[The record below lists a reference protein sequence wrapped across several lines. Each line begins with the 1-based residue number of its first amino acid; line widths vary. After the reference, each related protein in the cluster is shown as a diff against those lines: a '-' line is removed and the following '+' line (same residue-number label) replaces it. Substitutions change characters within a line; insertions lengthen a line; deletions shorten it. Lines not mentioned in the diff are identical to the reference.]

1 MRNPSDLPRREPAG
15 GGGFRVPRPSRARL
29 FVTLIVG
36 ALVALV
42 LSARS
47 IAGFWVDVLWHG
59 SVGQSQVF
67 WTSLWTR
74 LALGA
79 VFVVAM
85 VAILVLNMWIADRL
99 RPASVPR
106 SPEEQALSVYR
117 DLSDRR
123 RLLLRLV
130 VSVVLGLM
138 VGLPAM
144 TQWQEWLLFANH
156 QSFGTSDPLF
166 GHDIG
171 FFVFRLPFATFVVN
185 WLFGALVLVAIV
197 VAVTH
202 YLNGGIRLQTAGSKV
217 TPLAKA
223 HLSVLFAALALVRA
237 AGYWLSRY
245 SLTTSTR
252 GVVQGATY
260 TDVNAQL
267 PATNLMILVSVAV
280 ALMFLWN
287 VRPSRKGWR
296 LPVLATMVWI
306 VVAIVAGAVYPAIV
320 QRFNVQP
327 NVSTKERPFIERN
340 IVATKAGIGLDD
352 VVREEVSFGSIS
364 ADEVSANEAPL
375 RDVRQLDPTEMRDRF
390 SLDQGLSSF
399 YAIRDLDVDRYAI
412 DGRTQQVMVAA
423 RELNSAGIPNRT
435 WVSRHLIYTH
445 GCGLVVAPA
454 STVTTDGRPTYVDL
468 GVERPQ
474 LYVGDRIDDYALLA
488 TEQPEQPCPDTAAST
503 YDGDGGV
510 LLSSAVRR
518 AAFAVHFGEF
528 NLFGSGLITDE
539 SRIMWVRNVRERLD
553 KIAPFLRYDADPYP
567 VVVDG
572 RITWVVDAFTIS
584 SRYPYAQFANTSQLT
599 PGSGLNATFNYVRNS
614 VKVAVDGYTGQPT
627 FYLVDDGDPIVAAW
641 AAAFPGLFTPVSE
654 APAAL
659 VAHFRYPEDLF
670 RVQTN
675 MFGRYQ
681 FDDADLFFNRD
692 AAWSVAQASSTE
704 PEGGIALAGTS
715 GTVGPTE
722 VIDVQDAN
730 VLRFEPYFTLFHAPG
745 DTSGS
750 GTFSMLRPFVPFSSD
765 DARKELRAFM
775 VVSSDPSS
783 YGRLTLY
790 DVASPLP
797 EGPAT
802 VAAEFGS
809 DAVVAQQVTLLDQR
823 GSRVVY
829 GDIQLVPIGDGLLY
843 VRPLYVRPDD
853 ANARQVFVR
862 KFLAFY
868 DNRVVIADSLGEAV
882 RRMFPGYTGDIGDR
896 IDDGAS
902 DAAEDDSSAGTD
914 ATAPDDGSSTTTT
927 VPSSAVDPGSL
938 DAVQLLELADQL
950 FAEADAALAST
961 PPNFALYQQK
971 QAEARDLIRRA
982 LGLIPR

>member
-1 MRNPSDLPRREPAG
+1 M
-15 GGGFRVPRPSRARL
+15 RPSRARL

-47 IAGFWVDVLWHG
+47 IAGFWVDVLWHA

-74 LALGA
+74 VGLGA
-79 VFVVAM
+79 AFVAAM
-85 VAILVLNMWIADRL
+85 AAILALNMWVADRL
-99 RPASVPR
+99 RPATLPR
-106 SPEEQALSVYR
+106 SPEQQALSAYR

-123 RLLLRLV
+123 RTMLRVLV
-130 VSVVLGLM
+130 SAVLGLM

-144 TQWQEWLLFANH
+144 TQWQEWLLFVHH
-156 QSFGTSDPLF
+156 QPFGAADPLF

-171 FFVFRLPFATFVVN
+171 FFVFRLPFASFVVN
-185 WLFGALVLVAIV
+185 WVFGALVLVAIV
-197 VAVTH
+197 AAVTH
-202 YLNGGIRLQTAGSKV
+202 YLNGGIRLQTAGPKV

-237 AGYWLSRY
+237 GGYWLSRF

-287 VRPSRKGWR
+287 VRPARKGWR
-296 LPVLATMVWI
+296 LPVLATVVWV
-306 VVAIVAGAVYPAIV
+306 VVAVVAGAVYPAIV
-320 QRFNVQP
+320 QRFSVQP

-340 IVATKAGIGLDD
+340 IAATKAGVGLDGI
-352 VVREEVSFGSIS
+352 VREEVSFGSIS
-364 ADEVSANEAPL
+364 VDELAANEAPL

-390 SLDQGLSSF
+390 ALDQGLTSF
-399 YAIRDLDVDRYAI
+399 YAIRDLDVDRYAV

-445 GCGLVVAPA
+445 GCGLVAAPA

-488 TEQPEQPCPDTAAST
+488 TGQPEQPCPDAAAQR

-510 LLSSAVRR
+510 AMSSPLRR

-528 NLFGSGLITDE
+528 NLFGSGLITNE
-539 SRIMWVRNVRERLD
+539 SRIMWVRNVRERVA
-553 KIAPFLRYDADPYP
+553 KVAPFLRYDADPYP

-572 RITWVVDAFTIS
+572 RIIWVVDAFTTT
-584 SRYPYAQFANTSQLT
+584 SRYPYAQFANVSQLS
-599 PGSGLNATFNYVRNS
+599 PGSGLDSTFNYVRNS
-614 VKVAVDGYTGQPT
+614 VKVAVDGYSGQPT
-627 FYLVDDGDPIVAAW
+627 FYLVDDQDPIAAAW
-641 AAAFPGLFTPVSE
+641 ADAFPGLFTPVAE
-654 APAAL
+654 APTDL

-704 PEGGIALAGTS
+704 PEGGIALSGTS
-715 GTVGPTE
+715 GAVGPTE
-722 VIDVQDAN
+722 AIDVQDAN
-730 VLRFEPYFTLFHAPG
+730 VLRFEPYYTLFHAPG
-745 DTSGS
+745 DTSGV

-783 YGRLTLY
+783 YGRITLF
-790 DVASPLP
+790 DVSSPLP

-809 DAVVAQQVTLLDQR
+809 DSVVAQQVTLLDQR
-823 GSRVVY
+823 GSRVVF
-829 GDIQLVPIGDGLLY
+829 GDIQLVPIANGLLY

-868 DNRVVIADSLGEAV
+868 DNKVVVADSLGEAV
-882 RRMFPGYTGDIGDR
+882 RRMFPGWTGDIGDR

-902 DAAEDDSSAGTD
+902 AAPDGGSSAGTD
-914 ATAPDDGSSTTTT
+914 AAAPEDGAGTTTT
-927 VPSSAVDPGSL
+927 LPASTVDTGSL

-982 LGLIPR
+982 LALIPR

>member
-1 MRNPSDLPRREPAG
+1 MRNPSDLPRRQTAG
-15 GGGFRVPRPSRARL
+15 GGGFRVQRPSRARL
-29 FVTLIVG
+29 FLTLIIGIV
-36 ALVALV
+36 VALV

-47 IAGFWVDVLWHG
+47 IAGFWVDVLWHD
-59 SVGQSQVF
+59 SVGQLDVF
-67 WTSLWTR
+67 WTLLLTK
-74 LALGA
+74 AGLGA
-79 VFVVAM
+79 TFVAAM

-99 RPASVPR
+99 RPVSIPR

-123 RLLLRLV
+123 RLWLRLV
-130 VSVVLGLM
+130 VSLVLGLM

-144 TQWQEWLLFANH
+144 TQWQEWMLFVNH
-156 QSFGTSDPLF
+156 QSFGASDPLF
-166 GHDIG
+166 SRDIG
-171 FFVFRLPFATFVVN
+171 FYVFRLPFATFVVN
-185 WLFGALVLVAIV
+185 WVFGALLLVAIV

-202 YLNGGIRLQTAGSKV
+202 YLNGGIRLQTAGPKV

-223 HLSVLFAALALVRA
+223 HLSVIFAALALVRA
-237 AGYWLSRY
+237 AGYWLSRF

-267 PATNLMILVSVAV
+267 PATNLMILVSAAV
-280 ALMFLWN
+280 AMMFLWN
-287 VRPSRKGWR
+287 VRPTRKGWR
-296 LPVLATMVWI
+296 LPVLATLVWV
-306 VVAIVAGAVYPAIV
+306 VVAVVVGAVYPAVI
-320 QRFNVQP
+320 QRFVVQP

-340 IVATKAGIGLDD
+340 IEATTIGVGLDD
-352 VVREEVSFGSIS
+352 VVRKEVSFGSIT
-364 ADEVSANEAPL
+364 ADDLSANEAPL

-390 SLDQGLSSF
+390 ALDQGLSSF
-399 YAIRDLDVDRYAI
+399 YAIRDLDVDRYAV

-423 RELNSAGIPNRT
+423 RELNGAGIPNRT

-445 GCGLVVAPA
+445 GCGLVAAPA

-468 GVERPQ
+468 GVEQPQ
-474 LYVGDRIDDYALLA
+474 LYVGDVLDDYALLA
-488 TEQPEQPCPDTAAST
+488 TEQPEQPCPDSAPEP

-510 LLSSAVRR
+510 LLSSPLRR
-518 AAFAVHFGEF
+518 AAFAVHFSEF

-539 SRIMWVRNVRERLD
+539 SRIIWVRNVKERIN

-572 RITWVVDAFTIS
+572 RITWVIDAFTIS
-584 SRYPYAQFANTSQLT
+584 SRYPYAQFANVSQLT
-599 PGSGLNATFNYVRNS
+599 PGSGLNDTFNYVRNS
-614 VKVAVDGYTGQPT
+614 VKVAVDGYTGTPT
-627 FYLVDDGDPIVAAW
+627 FYVVDDEDPIVAAW
-641 AAAFPGLFTPVSE
+641 AAAFPRLFTSVSE
-654 APAAL
+654 APADL

-681 FDDADLFFNRD
+681 LNDADLFFSRD

-704 PEGGIALAGTS
+704 PEGGIALAGTA
-715 GTVGPTE
+715 GTAGPTE
-722 VIDVQDAN
+722 AIDVQDAN
-730 VLRFEPYFTLFHAPG
+730 VLRFEPYYTLFHAPG
-745 DTSGS
+745 EAAGS
-750 GTFSMLRPFVPFSSD
+750 GTFSMLRPFVPFSLD

-783 YGRLTLY
+783 YGAITLF

-809 DAVVAQQVTLLDQR
+809 DSVVAQQVTLLDQR
-823 GSRVVY
+823 GSRVVF
-829 GDIQLVPIGDGLLY
+829 GDIQLVPVGKGLLY

-868 DNRVVIADSLGEAV
+868 DNKVVIADSLGEAV
-882 RRMFPGYTGDIGDR
+882 RRMFPGWTGDIGDR
-896 IDDGAS
+896 IDDGES
-902 DAAEDDSSAGTD
+902 ELPVDESATGTD
-914 ATAPDDGSSTTTT
+914 DAVPDDGSATTTT
-927 VPSSAVDPGSL
+927 VPSASVDTSSL
-938 DAVQLLELADQL
+938 DAAQLLELAEQV
-950 FAEADAALAST
+950 FTEADAALAST

-971 QAEARDLIRRA
+971 QAEARELLRRA
-982 LGLIPR
+982 LSLLPR